1 MEVVFVDNLK
11 VSGTIDNC
19 RIANEKF
26 RKEKG
31 FDPCLAIALD
41 TKGPEIRSGL
51 LEGVSWNQEPI
62 LINEMTYGFLTSGR
76 WP

>member
-51 LEGVSWNQEPI
+51 LEGVS
-62 LINEMTYGFLTSGR
+62 
-76 WP
+76 